1 MTVCIAA
8 ICDNRSV
15 IGASDRMISSLD
27 LRYEPERPKILP
39 VSSSIVVQYSADAP
53 TARVVFNEVL
63 ELVGRR
69 ITAEPSNW
77 WTVREVALLWSHCC
91 RRETTRQAED
101 AILAP
106 LDLDHASFLE
116 RQRQLAPELVTRLAT
131 ALQNYKA
138 NSVSAIIA
146 GVDTSGPHIFV
157 ARDSRVS
164 CEDHM
169 GFAAVGI
176 GDWHA
181 TSRFMFSAHANHRS
195 LEATM
200 WLTYNA
206 KRHAEV
212 APGVGAETDMFAVLG
227 LGGYVEVGPHV
238 LQKMG
243 GNLR

>member
-1 MTVCIAA
+1 
-8 ICDNRSV
+8 
-15 IGASDRMISSLD
+15 MISSLD

-39 VSSSIVVQYSADAP
+39 LSSSVVVQYSGDAP
-53 TARVVFNEVL
+53 TARVVFNEVA
-63 ELVGRR
+63 EIVANR
-69 ITAEPSNW
+69 IRAEPLNW
-77 WTVREVALLWSHCC
+77 WSVRDVALIWSHYY
-91 RRETTRQAED
+91 RRETARQAED
-101 AILAP
+101 VILAP
-106 LDLDHASFLE
+106 LGLDLASFLE

-138 NSVSAIIA
+138 NAVSAIIA

-157 ARDSRVS
+157 VRESRVS
-164 CEDHM
+164 CEDHL

-212 APGVGAETDMFAVLG
+212 APGVGVETDMFAVLG
-227 LGGYVEVGPHV
+227 LGGHVAVGPHV
-238 LQKMG
+238 LQRMG
-243 GNLR
+243 SIFENSRKAEK